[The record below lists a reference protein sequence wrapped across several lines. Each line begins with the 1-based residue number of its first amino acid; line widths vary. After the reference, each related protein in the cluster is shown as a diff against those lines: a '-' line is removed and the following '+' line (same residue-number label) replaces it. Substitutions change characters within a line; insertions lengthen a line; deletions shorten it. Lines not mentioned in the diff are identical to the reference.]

1 MNAAERVVR
10 AIDGYQQRRRPLAFL
25 FGVVKKFGDDRGGA
39 LAALL
44 TYYGFLSLFPLLLL
58 LVTALGFVVGND
70 PHLQQRL
77 LHSALT
83 DFPIIG
89 VQIQSNIHALRAN
102 GFGLAVGVVGLL
114 WGALG
119 ITQVGQHAMQEVW
132 NVPGVQRPG
141 FPVRL
146 WRGLKLLGVLGLGVG
161 ATSVLA
167 GLGSQGTH
175 ASLTRVGLILASV
188 PVNIGLFVVG
198 FRVLTGPRVPL
209 RDHVPGAVVAG
220 AAWSGL
226 QALGGYLVAHQLR
239 HASQVYGFFGVVLGL
254 VSWIFLVAQIT
265 IYAAE
270 VNAVRAQKLWPRS
283 IVQPPLTAEDERA
296 LAAIARREER
306 RPEEK
311 VEVTFEQDA

>member
-1 MNAAERVVR
+1 VNPAERAVR
-10 AIDGYQQRRRPLAFL
+10 DIDGYQRRHRPLAFL
-25 FGVVKKFGDDRGGA
+25 FGVVKKFGDDRGGS

-77 LHSALT
+77 LHSALVE
-83 DFPIIG
+83 FPIIG
-89 VQIQSNIHALRAN
+89 VQIQKNIHALRAN
-102 GFGLAVGVVGLL
+102 GLGLAVGIIGLL
-114 WGALG
+114 WGSLG
-119 ITQVGQHAMQEVW
+119 ITQVGQHAMQEIW

-146 WRGLKLLGVLGLGVG
+146 VRGLELLGVLALGVG

-167 GLGSQGTH
+167 GLGAQGAH
-175 ASLTRVGLILASV
+175 ASLTRAGLLVASALINVGLYLI
-188 PVNIGLFVVG
+188 G
-198 FRVLTGPRVPL
+198 FRVLTGPRVRL
-209 RDHVPGAVVAG
+209 RDHLPGAVVAG
-220 AAWSGL
+220 IAWAGL
-226 QALGGYLVAHQLR
+226 QALGGYVVAHQLR

-270 VNAVRAQKLWPRS
+270 INAVRVLPLWPRS
-283 IVQPPLTAEDERA
+283 IVQPPLTPQDEQA

-306 RPEEK
+306 RPEEN
-311 VEVTFEQDA
+311 VAVSFE

>member
-1 MNAAERVVR
+1 VNSAERAVR
-10 AIDGYQQRRRPLAFL
+10 NIDGYQQRHGPLAFL

-58 LVTALGFVVGND
+58 LVTALGFIVGND

-77 LHSALT
+77 LHSALVE
-83 DFPIIG
+83 FPIIG
-89 VQIQSNIHALRAN
+89 VQIESNIHALRAN
-102 GFGLAVGVVGLL
+102 GFGLVIGVVGLF
-114 WGALG
+114 WGGLG
-119 ITQVGQHAMQEVW
+119 ITQVGQHAMQEIW

-146 WRGLKLLGVLGLGVG
+146 WRGVKLLGVLAIGVG
-161 ATSVLA
+161 VTSVLA
-167 GLGSQGTH
+167 GLGSQGSH
-175 ASLTRVGLILASV
+175 ASLTRVALIVASAPINV
-188 PVNIGLFVVG
+188 VLFVVG
-198 FRVLTGPRVPL
+198 FRVLTGPRVRL

-220 AAWSGL
+220 VAWTGL

-239 HASQVYGFFGVVLGL
+239 HSSQVYGFFGVVLGL
-254 VSWIFLVAQIT
+254 VSWIFLLAQIT

-270 VNAVRAQKLWPRS
+270 LNAVRVQRLWPRS
-283 IVQPPLTAEDERA
+283 IVQPPLTPQDERA

-306 RPEEK
+306 RPEEN
-311 VEVTFEQDA
+311 VHVTFD

>member
-1 MNAAERVVR
+1 VNPAERTVR
-10 AIDGYQQRRRPLAFL
+10 AIDGYQQRHGPLAFL

-77 LHSALT
+77 LHSALAE
-83 DFPIIG
+83 FPIIG
-89 VQIQSNIHALRAN
+89 VQIQQNIHALRAN

-119 ITQVGQHAMQEVW
+119 ITQVGQHAMQEIW
-132 NVPGVQRPG
+132 NVPGVHRPG

-146 WRGLKLLGVLGLGVG
+146 LRGVKVLAVLGLGVG

-167 GLGSQGTH
+167 GLGSEGSR
-175 ASLTRVGLILASV
+175 ASLARMALLVASA
-188 PVNIGLFVVG
+188 PINIALFVAG
-198 FRVLTGPRVPL
+198 FRVLTGPRVRL
-209 RDHVPGAVVAG
+209 RNQLPGAIVAG
-220 AAWSGL
+220 VAWTGL

-254 VSWIFLVAQIT
+254 VSWIFLISQIT
-265 IYAAE
+265 IYSAE
-270 VNAVRAQKLWPRS
+270 INAVRVQRLWPRS
-283 IVQPPLTAEDERA
+283 IVQPPLTPADERA

-311 VEVTFEQDA
+311 VEVTFE

>member
-311 VEVTFEQDA
+311 VEVTFEQDE

>member
-1 MNAAERVVR
+1 
-10 AIDGYQQRRRPLAFL
+10 
-25 FGVVKKFGDDRGGA
+25 GGA

-270 VNAVRAQKLWPRS
+270 VNAVRAQKLWPHS
-283 IVQPPLTAEDERA
+283 IVQPPLTPEDERA

>member
-1 MNAAERVVR
+1 MNPAERVVR
-10 AIDGYQQRRRPLAFL
+10 TIDGYQRRQRALGFL

-77 LHSALT
+77 LHSALVE
-83 DFPIIG
+83 FPIIG
-89 VQIQSNIHALRAN
+89 VQIQNNIHALRAT
-102 GFGLAVGVVGLL
+102 GLGLAVGVIGLL
-114 WGALG
+114 WGGLG

-141 FPVRL
+141 FPLRL
-146 WRGLKLLGVLGLGVG
+146 WRGLKLLGVLALGVG

-175 ASLTRVGLILASV
+175 ASLTRVGLLVASV
-188 PVNIGLFVVG
+188 PINVALYLAG
-198 FRVLTGPRVPL
+198 FRVLTGPRVRL
-209 RDHVPGAVVAG
+209 RDHLPGAVVAG
-220 AAWSGL
+220 VAWTGL

-270 VNAVRAQKLWPRS
+270 VNAVRVQRLWPRS
-283 IVQPPLTAEDERA
+283 IVQPPLTPQDERE

-311 VEVTFEQDA
+311 VEVTFD